1 MMYLEEDEPT
11 EIEFKVGDKVMH
23 KDATLWG
30 TVMGF
35 FEHLSLPMI
44 IVKHEDPK
52 FRDDGNGL
60 KAWINRELRRANMEV
75 IADIQLERM
84 RCSAA
89 KIECQS
95 DK

>member
-1 MMYLEEDEPT
+1 MMFLEEDDPT

-23 KDATLWG
+23 RCSTLWG

-35 FEHLSLPMI
+35 VDHLNSSMI
-44 IVKHEDPK
+44 IVKHEDPQ

-60 KAWINRELRRANMEV
+60 KAWINGDLRRANMEA

-84 RCSAA
+84 RCSASGV
-89 KIECQS
+89 K
-95 DK
+95 